1 MNDLPSRLAAALLAL
16 GLLLLGYMVAVEGEP
31 GAVPLLLVI
40 AGGAG
45 LAFARG
51 RQRRRAG

>member
-31 GAVPLLLVI
+31 GAVPLLLVT